1 MLGLA
6 DQVRGQDPGVRRA
19 VRDDA
24 DLGGAR
30 DLVYT
35 HLAAH
40 GVTRQV
46 TRYILTSAA
55 NRLISE
61 VVQSRRRPLLVIR
74 DGRFG

>member
-40 GVTRQV
+40 G
-46 TRYILTSAA
+46 TSH
-55 NRLISE
+55 
-61 VVQSRRRPLLVIR
+61 
-74 DGRFG
+74 GT